1 MLPLVV
7 AVGAIGLMFVQ
18 VMIMMVMMV
27 MMIMMMCVQYLQ
39 LTKLRDHLR
48 NPDMSSDE
56 YRYKCRKT
64 FWRMVRAGCLLL
76 TNLTIILSADH
87 RAQLPGCPGG
97 GDCLYPQCWLRP
109 HLSQHVPCSGEGD
122 QV

>member
-18 VMIMMVMMV
+18 VIMMRVRVMMMV
-27 MMIMMMCVQYLQ
+27 IIIMIMCVQYLQ

-48 NPDMSSDE
+48 NPDMRSSDE

-64 FWRMVRAGCLLL
+64 FWRMVSLC
-76 TNLTIILSADH
+76 
-87 RAQLPGCPGG
+87 
-97 GDCLYPQCWLRP
+97 
-109 HLSQHVPCSGEGD
+109 
-122 QV
+122 

>member
-1 MLPLVV
+1 MFILLFSIMSFIFLGCYAAGVLPLVV

-18 VMIMMVMMV
+18 VI
-27 MMIMMMCVQYLQ
+27 MMIMTMMMMMSVQYLQ

-64 FWRMVRAGCLLL
+64 FWRMV
-76 TNLTIILSADH
+76 SS
-87 RAQLPGCPGG
+87 
-97 GDCLYPQCWLRP
+97 LYPCIP
-109 HLSQHVPCSGEGD
+109 CIPTLSRSLSTAAWAPWWW
-122 QV
+122 

>member
-1 MLPLVV
+1 MLMEAPHCLFFSIYLFPGCYAAGVLPLAV

-18 VMIMMVMMV
+18 VMMMIVMI
-27 MMIMMMCVQYLQ
+27 MIMMMILMMMSAQYLQ

-64 FWRMVRAGCLLL
+64 FWRMV
-76 TNLTIILSADH
+76 SA
-87 RAQLPGCPGG
+87 
-97 GDCLYPQCWLRP
+97 
-109 HLSQHVPCSGEGD
+109 
-122 QV
+122 

>member
-18 VMIMMVMMV
+18 VMIMIMMV

-64 FWRMVRAGCLLL
+64 FWRMV
-76 TNLTIILSADH
+76 SA
-87 RAQLPGCPGG
+87 
-97 GDCLYPQCWLRP
+97 
-109 HLSQHVPCSGEGD
+109 
-122 QV
+122 

>member
-1 MLPLVV
+1 M

-18 VMIMMVMMV
+18 VMIVM
-27 MMIMMMCVQYLQ
+27 MMIMTMILMMMSVQYLQ

-64 FWRMVRAGCLLL
+64 FWRMVSACYSSSL
-76 TNLTIILSADH
+76 T
-87 RAQLPGCPGG
+87 
-97 GDCLYPQCWLRP
+97 
-109 HLSQHVPCSGEGD
+109 
-122 QV
+122 